1 MMKKYVYKSM
11 IISAI
16 IALTSFLIAIITS
29 ELYDKLF
36 FNIGALAGIIFTIIS
51 LVLMFVN
58 WIIDMRNAVKSNKPI
73 QIIYLILGAV
83 IVIYAISRRL

>member
-1 MMKKYVYKSM
+1 M

-16 IALTSFLIAIITS
+16 IALTSFLTAIITS
-29 ELYDKLF
+29 ELYNKLF
-36 FNIGALAGIIFTIIS
+36 FNIGALVGIIFTIIS

-58 WIIDMRNAVKSNKPI
+58 WIIDMRNTVKSNQPI

-83 IVIYAISRRL
+83 IILYAIFRRL